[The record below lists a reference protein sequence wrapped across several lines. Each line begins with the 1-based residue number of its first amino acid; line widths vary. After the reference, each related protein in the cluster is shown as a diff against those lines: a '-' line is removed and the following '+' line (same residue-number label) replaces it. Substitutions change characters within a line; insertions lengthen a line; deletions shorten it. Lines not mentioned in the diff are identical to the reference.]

1 MMNFVLVEGPTLK
14 GLVDRLNTTCTA
26 LPHLRPHGAAFYDTG
41 RWRQIMVEDVEL
53 PIPADNPYV
62 TAYADGITD
71 GESLATKVA
80 RLLSQ
85 GYVLWGPQQGNEYAT
100 WQVMVARSAIGGGV

>member
-1 MMNFVLVEGPTLK
+1 MMNFVLVEAPTLT

-26 LPHLRPHGAAFYDTG
+26 LPRLRPHGQAFYDAG
-41 RWRQIMVEDVEL
+41 RWRQIMVEDIEVGV
-53 PIPADNPYV
+53 PADNPYV
-62 TAYADGITD
+62 SAYSSGMPDD
-71 GESLATKVA
+71 EPLSTKVA

-85 GYVLWGPQQGNEYAT
+85 GYVLWGPQQGDEYST